1 MVGGGGV
8 ASSSSSSSSRR
19 SSTRISSSS
28 RVVAAGVVVVVG
40 VAVAAVAVAL
50 AVATTCTNHT
60 SINSRPTTLNIA
72 TNNLGAAKA
81 ASLWIGRYAGRRLQ
95 LRQRP
100 VAWCRSW
107 SLSERFA
114 FEVPYKP

>member
-1 MVGGGGV
+1 MVGGGGGL
-8 ASSSSSSSSRR
+8 
-19 SSTRISSSS
+19 
-28 RVVAAGVVVVVG
+28 VVVVVVVVVVG
-40 VAVAAVAVAL
+40 VGVAVAVAL